1 MSYDLVIKHGLLI
14 SATDTFVADVA
25 IAGQQIAAIGHDLR
39 GRREIDARGLYVLPG
54 AIDGHVHLT
63 DPTYPPF
70 SIPTADSFASASRAA
85 AFGGTTTVI
94 DFAQPAP
101 GQSLLEALDRRQ
113 EDADGHTVIDY
124 GLHLCLR
131 DPDPARLAEVPAVFA
146 RGVPS
151 FKFFMAYDGYRLD
164 DAALLRAMEAVAAQA
179 GLAIVHAENF
189 DIIQMLRQRLAA
201 QGRTGPRWH
210 VAACPSVA
218 EGEAVHRALALAH
231 LAGARVLIYHQSC
244 LEGVRE
250 IRLARQRGQAA
261 FGEVCVQYL
270 VLTDAV
276 YERDD
281 LSAEALMVSPPLRDG
296 VHQAALWQGL
306 AEGSLDIV
314 STDHNPRHPQQ
325 PAGGAPP
332 FHPPGAAG
340 IETRLAL
347 MHTFGVRAGRIS
359 LTRWVDACC
368 TRPAQIF
375 GLSRKGQLRPNCDA
389 DLVVFDPNQ
398 EVVFTPNRLHSSIDF
413 STYDGLRV
421 TGFPAMT
428 ISRGEIIVEGGQFTG
443 RPGRGRFVE
452 RSY

>member
-1 MSYDLVIKHGLLI
+1 
-14 SATDTFVADVA
+14 
-25 IAGQQIAAIGHDLR
+25 
-39 GRREIDARGLYVLPG
+39 
-54 AIDGHVHLT
+54 
-63 DPTYPPF
+63 
-70 SIPTADSFASASRAA
+70 
-85 AFGGTTTVI
+85 
-94 DFAQPAP
+94 
-101 GQSLLEALDRRQ
+101 
-113 EDADGHTVIDY
+113 
-124 GLHLCLR
+124 
-131 DPDPARLAEVPAVFA
+131 
-146 RGVPS
+146 
-151 FKFFMAYDGYRLD
+151 
-164 DAALLRAMEAVAAQA
+164 
-179 GLAIVHAENF
+179 
-189 DIIQMLRQRLAA
+189 
-201 QGRTGPRWH
+201 
-210 VAACPSVA
+210 
-218 EGEAVHRALALAH
+218 
-231 LAGARVLIYHQSC
+231 
-244 LEGVRE
+244 
-250 IRLARQRGQAA
+250 
-261 FGEVCVQYL
+261 
-270 VLTDAV
+270 
-276 YERDD
+276 
-281 LSAEALMVSPPLRDG
+281 MVSPPLRDG

-314 STDHNPRHPQQ
+314 STDHNPRHRQQ
-325 PAGGAPP
+325 PASGALP
-332 FHPPGAAG
+332 FHPPGAAS